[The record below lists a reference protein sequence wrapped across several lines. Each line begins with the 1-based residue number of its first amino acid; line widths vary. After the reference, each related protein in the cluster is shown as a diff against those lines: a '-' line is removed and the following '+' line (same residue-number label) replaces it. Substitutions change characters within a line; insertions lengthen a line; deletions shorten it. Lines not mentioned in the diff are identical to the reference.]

1 MRKKIMLIID
11 DEKEIH
17 DLIKEYLSPLNIEF
31 YSAYSG
37 EEGVKMYNELMAKNK
52 KPDLV
57 VMDLN
62 LSGSRKF
69 EDLINQI
76 EGKKMDGVRTTEEI
90 LKIDKN
96 ANVVGFTAFAHLD
109 WGKRLK
115 SLGIK
120 NVFGREIGFDGFAK
134 KVNELLA

>member
-1 MRKKIMLIID
+1 
-11 DEKEIH
+11 
-17 DLIKEYLSPLNIEF
+17 
-31 YSAYSG
+31 
-37 EEGVKMYNELMAKNK
+37 
-52 KPDLV
+52 
-57 VMDLN
+57 
-62 LSGSRKF
+62 
-69 EDLINQI
+69 
-76 EGKKMDGVRTTEEI
+76 MDGVRTTEEI